1 MVFVF
6 VSLQSFRIR
15 EKETVEEYLKKNI
28 FKMSADSDIEN
39 FSENDDYDYDYPG
52 K

>member
-1 MVFVF
+1 MFCLCF
-6 VSLQSFRIR
+6 TTINLYKRKRDRRI
-15 EKETVEEYLKKNI
+15 KKKL